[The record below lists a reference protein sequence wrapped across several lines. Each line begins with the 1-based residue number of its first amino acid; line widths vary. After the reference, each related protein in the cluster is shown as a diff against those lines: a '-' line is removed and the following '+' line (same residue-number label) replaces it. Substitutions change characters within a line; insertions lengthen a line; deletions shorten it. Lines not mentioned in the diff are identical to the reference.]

1 MRLTNKMTSQEPSNP
16 VLPLT
21 TPFSV
26 TPSTASSSVPKP
38 SEVTIRREFKISG
51 QIGERGQ
58 KDKLSHSNLT
68 HQIDMGLRKNH
79 SEEEIVEAV
88 VRAVS
93 PGLTLRDMLE
103 IKANLTLSQLRTIL
117 KGHYKE
123 DSSTDLYHRL
133 LNVTQESNE
142 SPQFFL
148 FRAIEL
154 KERLLVKSRELGSD
168 EHYSPELIQK
178 KFLRALGTGLISDN
192 IKYQLKAYLDDPVVT
207 DEVLIVKSN
216 EAAILEWERQQ
227 KFKKNCK
234 EPRVREIHAETQ
246 SVPEASVGA
255 VGGPE
260 RAYSTFTKGKGNR
273 TPSAMTHTESELLV
287 VIKQLRGEVEEIKKV
302 MSESPRSFA

>member
-1 MRLTNKMTSQEPSNP
+1 MSKHKVELESLQDQLAESLVRLQWEQLQEVCFQAKISTEKQTKKHTLIRLIIEAAEKAVEDEEEQVASAFLIRLIKTAKELMQINEQPQLSDDITSNVGALASLQQQYAALQLSFQASTMKMEGDIMRLTNKMTSQEPSNP

-117 KGHYKE
+117 NITRRTVPLIFIIG
-123 DSSTDLYHRL
+123 SSMSL
-133 LNVTQESNE
+133 
-142 SPQFFL
+142 
-148 FRAIEL
+148 
-154 KERLLVKSRELGSD
+154 
-168 EHYSPELIQK
+168 
-178 KFLRALGTGLISDN
+178 
-192 IKYQLKAYLDDPVVT
+192 
-207 DEVLIVKSN
+207 
-216 EAAILEWERQQ
+216 
-227 KFKKNCK
+227 
-234 EPRVREIHAETQ
+234 
-246 SVPEASVGA
+246 
-255 VGGPE
+255 
-260 RAYSTFTKGKGNR
+260 
-273 TPSAMTHTESELLV
+273 
-287 VIKQLRGEVEEIKKV
+287 KKV
-302 MSESPRSFA
+302 MSHPRISFLGQ